1 MAATSQKATV
11 RLAGSDTAA
20 RTAMVTAL
28 AFLLL
33 AGGLTWL
40 ASVKLAFP
48 TALAD
53 VAFFSYGR
61 LAPMAMAAMVFGFVT
76 FANFAAIYYLLPRLT
91 GAKLA
96 LEPIAVAG
104 LAASAVVTLIGIF
117 AIGFGQT
124 DGRLFAEMPWVT
136 DLLLGVTYLVPLAVT
151 LRTVADRTES
161 SMYVS
166 LWYILGGVIWLP
178 GLVLAGNI
186 GGNTGTGAAL
196 QGAFYSA
203 GLVGLWSMGIG
214 IGAVY
219 YVIPKATG
227 KPLFSRQLALAG
239 FWSLAFVQ
247 LWTGSASMV
256 AGPASDWVE
265 SIGIVFT
272 LAMVIP
278 PLAVLVNYVATLDGA
293 WDMVRDRSE
302 LQFGIAAAVATLFLA
317 LVAGGQSFRSAS
329 AVLGLTIFGSGT
341 RYALLHGAAFLY
353 AASFLTHAIPR
364 SFGRSLFSEA
374 HSRLSLRLVTIGVAL
389 TATLT
394 WLSGLTAG
402 YGSLAGAY
410 TGEALNVGD
419 TFGAASGSGNYT
431 LIALT
436 GLVTLA
442 GQTFFALTMYRTI
455 ASGAATGQEILTEVN
470 R

>member
-1 MAATSQKATV
+1 MAATSHKANV

-20 RTAMVTAL
+20 RTAMVISL
-28 AFLLL
+28 FFLLL
-33 AGGLTWL
+33 AGLLSWLT
-40 ASVKLAFP
+40 SVKLAFP
-48 TALAD
+48 TALAEIP
-53 VAFFSYGR
+53 FFSYGR
-61 LAPMAMAAMVFGFVT
+61 MAPMAMAAMVFGFIT

-104 LAASAVVTLIGIF
+104 LAGSAVVTIIGVF
-117 AIGFGQT
+117 AIGLGQT
-124 DGRLFAEMPWVT
+124 DGRLFAEMPWVI
-136 DLLLGVTYLVPLAVT
+136 DILLGVTYLVPLAVT
-151 LRTVADRTES
+151 LKTIAERTEP

-186 GGNTGTGAAL
+186 AGNTGTGAAL
-196 QGAFYSA
+196 QNAFYGA

-219 YVIPKATG
+219 YVIPKTTG

-256 AGPASDWVE
+256 AGPASDWIE

-272 LAMVIP
+272 FATVVP
-278 PLAVLVNYVATLDGA
+278 PLAVLVNYIATLDGA
-293 WDMVRDRSE
+293 WDMVRERTE

-317 LVAGGQSFRSAS
+317 FVAGGQAFRSAS
-329 AVLGLTIFGSGT
+329 AILGLTVFGSGT

-364 SFGRSLFSEA
+364 SFGRAVFSES
-374 HSRLSLRLVTIGVAL
+374 HNRLALRLVTAGVTL
-389 TATLT
+389 TALLT
-394 WLSGLTAG
+394 WVSGLAAG

-419 TFGAASGSGNYT
+419 SFGAAAGSGNYT

-442 GQTFFALTMYRTI
+442 GQAFFALTMYRTI
-455 ASGAATGQEILTEVN
+455 SSGAAVGQEVLTEVTA
-470 R
+470 